1 VRIRASAASPGVA
14 AAIMASAER
23 STLALLRVSAADLFR
38 AAFCACA
45 GDARPLLLD
54 ARPRAAFARGHV
66 AGAYCVRVSAN
77 AAALLDY
84 SGGGQE
90 QPWSAGAWWGKPL
103 LLYGGDDAADGG
115 AEGAAAGASA
125 ADGAA
130 AAADATL
137 SATHPVVAFLLAE
150 GRASSVTVVTG
161 GCVQRSGAKR
171 KRRMENCVLACA
183 LTRALRA
190 RCMQLRRGVLR
201 VPIRVHHRPRGAR
214 APVRRPAALLIAPYW
229 LG

>member
-1 VRIRASAASPGVA
+1 MPP
-14 AAIMASAER
+14 AER
-23 STLALLRVSAADLFR
+23 STLALRRVPAADLFR

-54 ARPRAAFARGHV
+54 TRPRGAFARGHV

-103 LLYGGDDAADGG
+103 LLYGGDDAAEGG
-115 AEGAAAGASA
+115 ADGASA
-125 ADGAA
+125 ADGTAA
-130 AAADATL
+130 EATL

-150 GRASSVTVVTG
+150 GRAASVTVVTG
-161 GCVQRSGAKR
+161 GCVQRSGAKSKSANGVVR
-171 KRRMENCVLACA
+171 FRVRADARAARADAC
-183 LTRALRA
+183 
-190 RCMQLRRGVLR
+190 QLRRGVWR
-201 VPIRVHHRPRGAR
+201 VPLRVHHRPRGAR
-214 APVRRPAALLIAPYW
+214 APVRRPIALLIGSAN
-229 LG
+229 

>member
-1 VRIRASAASPGVA
+1 MPP
-14 AAIMASAER
+14 AER
-23 STLALLRVSAADLFR
+23 STLALRRVPAADLFR

-54 ARPRAAFARGHV
+54 TRPRGAFARGHV

-103 LLYGGDDAADGG
+103 LLYGGDDAA
-115 AEGAAAGASA
+115 EGAAEGASA
-125 ADGAA
+125 ADGTAA
-130 AAADATL
+130 EATL

-150 GRASSVTVVTG
+150 GRAASVTVVVG
-161 GCVQRSGAKR
+161 GCVCSASASAQMR
-171 KRRMENCVLACA
+171 KCGVRFRVRADA
-183 LTRALRA
+183 RALCAMRA
-190 RCMQLRRGVLR
+190 AMPRCLARTRLCA
-201 VPIRVHHRPRGAR
+201 PPGAR
-214 APVRRPAALLIAPYW
+214 SARAGAPPNCTPYW

>member
-1 VRIRASAASPGVA
+1 
-14 AAIMASAER
+14 MAPAER
-23 STLALLRVSAADLFR
+23 SSLALRRVPAADLFR

-54 ARPRAAFARGHV
+54 TRPRGAFARGHV

-103 LLYGGDDAADGG
+103 LLYGGDDAAEGG
-115 AEGAAAGASA
+115 ADGASA
-125 ADGAA
+125 ADGTAA
-130 AAADATL
+130 EATL

-150 GRASSVTVVTG
+150 GRASSVTVVVG
-161 GCVQRSGAKR
+161 GCVRSASARSAEMRSAKMR
-171 KRRMENCVLACA
+171 FRVRTDA
-183 LTRALRA
+183 RALCAVRA
-190 RCMQLRRGVLR
+190 AMPRCLARTPSCAPPAARS
-201 VPIRVHHRPRGAR
+201 AR
-214 APVRRPAALLIAPYW
+214 AGAAPNSTPYW
-229 LG
+229 LAN